1 MSTLRRCARVR
12 ALLALSVLVL
22 AAACAARPSAQRPA
36 PALAFT
42 DRADALACSR
52 DVLYPLGFSSE
63 GERGGT
69 VGGYG
74 SRLRDDSVA
83 IVAVRRDASGPSAPQ
98 RDELSVVAG
107 PAGDGSVALYAT
119 AITVVGRTVTPLS
132 AQAGRALHLLVQRC
146 GAIRR
151 QGLGG

>member
-12 ALLALSVLVL
+12 ALLALSALVL
-22 AAACAARPSAQRPA
+22 AAACAARPSAQR

-98 RDELSVVAG
+98 RDELSVVAS

>member
-12 ALLALSVLVL
+12 ALLALSALVL

-36 PALAFT
+36 FA
-42 DRADALACSR
+42 DRADARACSR
-52 DVLYPLGFSSE
+52 DVLDPLGFSSE

-98 RDELSVVAG
+98 RDELSVVAS